1 MDKVQVLI
9 KDLNSDIIEQLLDDS
24 DLSSWDFLGDERYIL
39 EYRDLA
45 DLGDT
50 IEQLENA
57 GADVEEV

>member
-9 KDLNSDIIEQLLDDS
+9 KDLDFDITEQVLDDS
-24 DLSSWDFLGDERYIL
+24 DLASWDFLGDERYVL

>member
-1 MDKVQVLI
+1 MDKVQVFI
-9 KDLNSDIIEQLLDDS
+9 RDLDSDIIEQVLDDS

-39 EYRDLA
+39 GYRDLA

-57 GADVEEV
+57 GADIEEV

>member
-9 KDLNSDIIEQLLDDS
+9 KDLGSDIIEQVLDDS

-57 GADVEEV
+57 GADIEEV

>member
-1 MDKVQVLI
+1 MDKVQVFI
-9 KDLNSDIIEQLLDDS
+9 RDLDSDIIEQLLDGS
-24 DLSSWDFLGDERYIL
+24 DLTSWDFLGDERYIL
-39 EYRDLA
+39 EYRDLS